1 MWDAQSEGIGNPCLC
16 ANPERVK
23 GISGSL
29 IECPTASKVLLDSR
43 TCSVPEAQDWPC
55 ITLCKV

>member
-1 MWDAQSEGIGNPCLC
+1 MWAAQSEGTGNPCLC
-16 ANPERVK
+16 AIPEKMK

-29 IECPTASKVLLDSR
+29 IECPTASKVLRDSR

-55 ITLCKV
+55 ITLRKV